1 LASAARV
8 RIYIAAHIIDRAQ
21 TYMLTES
28 LLQFFEN
35 LGAEWVLWL
44 LVGLGLLA
52 IVVMV
57 ERFIFFRRHQVDPES
72 LTRSVVGALREGGP
86 PAAREALGNLHGMT
100 GGVLKAALDA
110 WDDGVESVEEVIQ
123 AAIAQQRVYYDRFL
137 PILGTLGNSAPFI
150 GLFGTV
156 IGILGAFSALGSGAE
171 GGVLKAQVMSSI
183 GEALIATAV
192 GLGVAIPSV
201 VAFNTFKNRIRIMT
215 GNTESVARMLLAYL
229 KASPLAGGPSGR
241 R

>member
-1 LASAARV
+1 
-8 RIYIAAHIIDRAQ
+8 
-21 TYMLTES
+21 MTES
-28 LLQFFEN
+28 LLQFFEQ

-44 LVGLGLLA
+44 LVALGLLA
-52 IVVMV
+52 IIVMV
-57 ERFIFFRRHQVDPES
+57 ERFIFFRKHRVDPEA
-72 LTRSVVGALREGGP
+72 LTKQVVSALREGGP
-86 PAAREALGNLHGMT
+86 DAARRTVEGLSGMT
-100 GGVLKAALDA
+100 GGVLHAALDA
-110 WDDGVESVEEVIQ
+110 WDDGVEAVEEVIQ

-156 IGILGAFSALGSGAE
+156 IGILSAFTALGSGAE
-171 GGVLKAQVMSSI
+171 GTVLKAQVMSSI

-201 VAFNTFKNRIRIMT
+201 VAFNTFKNRFRIMS

-229 KASPLAGGPSGR
+229 KAAPHAKHGGHGGR
-241 R
+241 G